1 MGFDCTKFM
10 FWLYYFGWIVV
21 VGFVLVC
28 NHGGLE
34 YLLYVS
40 GGMFSLLVLL
50 QYFDG
55 DFFNDV

>member
-28 NHGGLE
+28 NHGELE
-34 YLLYVS
+34 YLLYGS
-40 GGMFSLLVLL
+40 GGMFFCNILMVI
-50 QYFDG
+50 FFIC
-55 DFFNDV
+55 FFNDV